1 MKIKNSAKIVSALG
15 FAGTVAGLSLLLSGC
30 QGQPSENPPIHPN
43 LNMDF
48 QTKYRPQKKNE
59 FFEDGRAMRQPVAGS
74 VAVGQLKDNQALHD
88 GKSGDT
94 FVGKIP
100 LRITQSFVERGQERY
115 NIYCSVCHGKTGIG
129 NGIVVQRN
137 AGMLKPPSFHED
149 RLVTMPVG
157 QIYDA
162 IANGVRGNMPSYSY
176 AIPVEDRWAIVAYVQ
191 ALQLSRRASLNDVP
205 SDIAASKGWKR

>member
-1 MKIKNSAKIVSALG
+1 MKLKNTAKTASSLG
-15 FAGTVAGLSLLLSGC
+15 FAGAAASLCILLAGC
-30 QGQPSENPPIHPN
+30 QGQPSEQPPIHPN

-59 FFEDGRAMRQPVAGS
+59 FFEDGRSMRQPVAGT
-74 VAVGQLKDNQALHD
+74 VAVGLLKDNQSLHE
-88 GKSGDT
+88 GKNGEA
-94 FVGKIP
+94 FVSKIP
-100 LRITQSFVERGQERY
+100 LRITQSFVERGQERF
-115 NIYCSVCHGKTGIG
+115 NIYCAVCHGKTGAA

-149 RLVTMPVG
+149 RLVNMPAG

-162 IANGVRGNMPSYSY
+162 ILNGVRGNMPSYSY

-191 ALQLSRRASLNDVP
+191 ALQLSRRGTLNDVP

>member
-1 MKIKNSAKIVSALG
+1 MNLNHFFKLASASVGLG
-15 FAGTVAGLSLLLSGC
+15 LVLSGC

-59 FFEDGRAMRQPVAGS
+59 FFEDGRAMREPVAGT
-74 VAVGQLKDNQALHD
+74 VAQGQLKENSALHL
-88 GKSGDT
+88 GKTGES
-94 FVGKIP
+94 FVTKIP
-100 LRITQSFVERGQERY
+100 LQITQAFVERGHERY
-115 NIYCSVCHGKTGIG
+115 DIYCAVCHGKTGAA

-149 RLVTMPVG
+149 RLVNMPAG

-162 IANGVRGNMPSYSY
+162 IIHGVRGNMPSYAY

-191 ALQLSRRASLNDVP
+191 ALQLSRRATLKDVP
-205 SDIAASKGWKR
+205 SDIATEKGWKR

>member
-1 MKIKNSAKIVSALG
+1 MKLKNSAKIASALG
-15 FAGTVAGLSLLLSGC
+15 FVGTVAGLCVLLSGC
-30 QGQPSENPPIHPN
+30 RGQPSENPPIHPN

-59 FFEDGRAMRQPVAGS
+59 FFEDGRAMREPVAGT
-74 VAVGQLKDNQALHD
+74 VAQGQLKENPALHL
-88 GKSGDT
+88 GKVGDT

-100 LRITQSFVERGQERY
+100 VQISQAFVERGQERY
-115 NIYCSVCHGKTGIG
+115 NIYCAVCHGKTGTG

-149 RLVTMPVG
+149 RLVSMPAG

-162 IANGVRGNMPSYSY
+162 IINGVRGNMPSYSY

-191 ALQLSRRASLNDVP
+191 ALQLSRRGTLNDVP

>member
-1 MKIKNSAKIVSALG
+1 MKLKNTAKTASSLG
-15 FAGTVAGLSLLLSGC
+15 FAGTAASLCILLAGC
-30 QGQPSENPPIHPN
+30 QGQPSEQPPIHPN

-59 FFEDGRAMRQPVAGS
+59 FFEDGRAMRQPVAGT
-74 VAVGQLKDNQALHD
+74 VAVGLLKDNQSLHE
-88 GKSGDT
+88 GKNGEA
-94 FVGKIP
+94 FVSKIP

-115 NIYCSVCHGKTGIG
+115 NIYCAVCHGKTGAA

-137 AGMLKPPSFHED
+137 AGLLKPPSFHED
-149 RLVTMPVG
+149 RLVNMPAG

-162 IANGVRGNMPSYSY
+162 ILNGVRGNMPSYSY

-191 ALQLSRRASLNDVP
+191 TLQLSRRGTLNDVP

>member
-1 MKIKNSAKIVSALG
+1 MKQKNTAKTASSLG
-15 FAGTVAGLSLLLSGC
+15 FAGAAASLCILLAGC
-30 QGQPSENPPIHPN
+30 QGQPSEQPPIHPN

-59 FFEDGRAMRQPVAGS
+59 FFEDGRSMRQPVAGT
-74 VAVGQLKDNQALHD
+74 VAVGLLKDNQSLHE
-88 GKSGDT
+88 GKNGEA
-94 FVGKIP
+94 FVSKIP

-115 NIYCSVCHGKTGIG
+115 NIYCAVCHGKTGAA

-149 RLVTMPVG
+149 RLVNMPAG

-162 IANGVRGNMPSYSY
+162 ILNGVRGNMPSYSY

-191 ALQLSRRASLNDVP
+191 TLQLSRRGTLNDVP